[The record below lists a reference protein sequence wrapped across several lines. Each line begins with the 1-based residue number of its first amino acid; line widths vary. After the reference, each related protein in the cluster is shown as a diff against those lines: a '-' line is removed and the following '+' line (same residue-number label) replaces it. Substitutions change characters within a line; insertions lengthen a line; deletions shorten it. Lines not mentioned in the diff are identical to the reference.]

1 MLSRAK
7 ILRALLV
14 GAASLLVVVVGVA
27 CAAEEAAEPAQPQAA
42 QAAADPAAP
51 SAPSGQGPAPAKA
64 AQAADTPLPAQAAA
78 APEAPKA
85 ADAPAR
91 VFKPSVKRTGSTTV
105 QLNLHDTQVL
115 TMPGRMRSN
124 LAPWRDGGSNRQF
137 SMGVYGTL
145 LQFDGPTDKL
155 VPWIATGWTVN
166 DDATVYTVSLRED
179 AVFQDGTPI
188 TAADVKAYWEHG
200 AKPENI
206 AGWGAAS
213 IALGT
218 IKGWDELK
226 AGDVTDA
233 EGLRVIDD
241 HTLEIT
247 QSLPWPAWPQYMAV
261 WMTGLTKLDQVLS
274 DPDWGNNPIGSGPYD
289 LSYDPD
295 SGLSITNRVESV
307 GKVWWGE
314 DSIID
319 RMVMPVVSDAQVSLI
334 MYENNEIDIL
344 QINEVTFNQV
354 LDPSHPWSTHLRRPN
369 YPGIWWWGTKLA
381 QAPME
386 DLFVRKALAQGMDME
401 TIVQA
406 VVGPAAHMGT
416 GIFGPSA
423 SCYNPDSRGHFYDP
437 DLARQYLDESTYGSG
452 ANVPVILA
460 DLSRGSFI
468 NISVAIKEYWKD
480 NLNIELDVLRRER
493 GMPRRENT
501 QLRRYSEAA
510 WVPDPTQIMTTFTAK
525 DIGVLDPV
533 PGAYEVM
540 DALHDYARSLPL
552 DHPDRCKAYQAV
564 ETEWFDKVYGIPFQW
579 FEFLNFVIKPWV
591 GGFETNSNIRVNL
604 WDMYVEKH

>member
-1 MLSRAK
+1 
-7 ILRALLV
+7 
-14 GAASLLVVVVGVA
+14 
-27 CAAEEAAEPAQPQAA
+27 
-42 QAAADPAAP
+42 
-51 SAPSGQGPAPAKA
+51 
-64 AQAADTPLPAQAAA
+64 
-78 APEAPKA
+78 
-85 ADAPAR
+85 
-91 VFKPSVKRTGSTTV
+91 
-105 QLNLHDTQVL
+105 
-115 TMPGRMRSN
+115 
-124 LAPWRDGGSNRQF
+124 
-137 SMGVYGTL
+137 
-145 LQFDGPTDKL
+145 
-155 VPWIATGWTVN
+155 
-166 DDATVYTVSLRED
+166 VSLRED

-274 DPDWGNNPIGSGPYD
+274 DPDWGNNPIGAGPYD
-289 LSYDPD
+289 LSYNPD
-295 SGLSITNRVESV
+295 SGLTITNRVESV
-307 GKVWWGE
+307 GKVWWGP

-319 RMVMPVVSDAQVSLI
+319 KMVMPAVPDAQVKLI

-468 NISVAIKEYWKD
+468 NMSVAIKEYWKD

-510 WVPDPTQIMTTFTAK
+510 WVPDPTQVMTTFTAK